1 MQKRFQPRARTTA
14 FLAIVAAIAAA
25 TATLVSVAVGNAAP
39 PGAPTIT
46 KQPFG
51 SVGGKDVDIYTLT
64 NSHQMEV
71 KILTYGGIIQSVKVP
86 DKSHQFANVTLGFST
101 LDDYVNLNSPFPA
114 GGPYFGPIIGR
125 YANRIAGGQ
134 FTLNGTTYQLALN
147 NGPNTLHGGIDGFDN
162 KVWTAT
168 VVPATGSS
176 VGLKLHYTS
185 PDGEEGYP
193 ATLSVDVTF
202 TLTND
207 NEIRFDYHATNES
220 NTLATIVNLTN
231 HSYWNLAGE
240 GSGTILDHNLQ
251 LNADHYTPVDS
262 TLIPTGAIDPVAGT
276 PLDFTKS
283 TPIGARIHD
292 NFPQLLL
299 GHGYDHNFVL
309 DRPSPTDT
317 SLIQAAHV
325 QEPTTHRI
333 LDIYTT
339 QPGIQFYSGNF
350 LDGSLVGTS
359 GHTYRQSDG
368 FALETQHYP
377 DSPNHSNFPSTVLG
391 PGQDFNSTTI
401 YKFSTGP
408 K

>member
-1 MQKRFQPRARTTA
+1 MHKRLQLRAKTA
-14 FLAIVAAIAAA
+14 VFLATVAAVAAV
-25 TATLVSVAVGNAAP
+25 TVTLASVTVGNAAP
-39 PGAPTIT
+39 ATAPTIT

-51 SVGGKDVDIYTLT
+51 SVGGQNVDIYTLT
-64 NSHQMEV
+64 NAHQMEV

-86 DKSHQFANVTLGFST
+86 DKSHQLANVTLGFPT

-147 NGPNTLHGGIDGFDN
+147 NGPNTLHGGIEGFDN

-168 VVPATGSS
+168 VVPATSSS

-220 NTLATIVNLTN
+220 DSLATIVNLTN

-276 PLDFTKS
+276 PLDFTKA

-292 NFPQLLL
+292 NFEQLLL

-309 DRPSPTDT
+309 NRTSPTDT

-339 QPGIQFYSGNF
+339 EPGIQFYSGNF
-350 LDGSLVGTS
+350 LDGSLVGTG

-368 FALETQHYP
+368 FALETQHFP
-377 DSPNHSNFPSTVLG
+377 DSPNHANFPSTVLG